1 MRYTVYCRVWVG
13 EKARESEEK
22 EGRGREKILYQ
33 RREKRGR
40 VGEKETRE
48 EGLKVERGKREGGK
62 GENETR
68 EEVGGRKQERRK

>member
-33 RREKRGR
+33 RRGRREKA
-40 VGEKETRE
+40 GEK
-48 EGLKVERGKREGGK
+48 KI
-62 GENETR
+62 
-68 EEVGGRKQERRK
+68 GGRERDRVWMDLPRPKLIRI

>member
-33 RREKRGR
+33 RREKRGK

-48 EGLKVERGKREGGK
+48 EGFKVERGKREGGK
-62 GENETR
+62 VENETR

>member
-13 EKARESEEK
+13 AKARESEEK

-62 GENETR
+62 GENVTR